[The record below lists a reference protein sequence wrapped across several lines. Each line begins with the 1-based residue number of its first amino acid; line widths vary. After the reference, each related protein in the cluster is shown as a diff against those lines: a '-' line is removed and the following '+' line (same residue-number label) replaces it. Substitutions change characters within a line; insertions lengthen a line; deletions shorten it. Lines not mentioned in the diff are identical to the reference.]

1 MRIYKRP
8 GSKYYQAV
16 FEYDGKR
23 YQFSTH
29 LRDKQDAL
37 DFACAKRTAL
47 VKGEVGIFEKP
58 DAVQMPTV
66 KEFLEGRFL
75 PWVEGRFADKLKTR
89 NYYRNGV
96 RRIAEHKVL
105 ASLTLDKITDEHVS
119 IYVAKRRT
127 RGLVIS
133 SVNRELQVLRR
144 ALRLA
149 VDWKVIS
156 SGPNIKM
163 VKGET
168 GRTHVISG
176 SEQSRYLAAAPEPL
190 SSIASVLAETGL
202 RPEECFRL
210 RWESITWSNGRHG
223 TLQVTHGK
231 TTAARRVIPMT
242 PAVRVVLENRWTAA
256 EKPVEGW
263 IWPAPTRS
271 GHAEPSTV
279 RKQHAATFK
288 TIAEQAAEHNQKP
301 VREFVLYS
309 FRHSFATRLGESGID
324 AWTLCRVM
332 GWSNVSISSRYVHP
346 GQEAVLDAV
355 ERFTGAEERKLL
367 QSRA

>member
-8 GSKYYQAV
+8 ESKYYQAT
-16 FEYDGKR
+16 FEYDGER

-37 DFACAKRTAL
+37 DIACAKRIAII
-47 VKGEVGIFEKP
+47 KGDAGIEKHKAPEV
-58 DAVQMPTV
+58 PTV
-66 KEFLEGRFL
+66 KDFLEGRFL
-75 PWVEGRFADKLKTR
+75 PWVETSFADKLKTR

-96 RRIAEHKVL
+96 RRIADHKPL
-105 ASLTLDKITDEHVS
+105 ASLTLDKITPENVS
-119 IYVAKRRT
+119 AYAAKRRSK
-127 RGLVIS
+127 GLVVS
-133 SVNRELQVLRR
+133 SVNRELQALRR
-144 ALRLA
+144 ALNVA
-149 VDWKVIS
+149 VEWQVIGAAPKV
-156 SGPNIKM
+156 KM
-163 VKGET
+163 LTGEK
-168 GRTHVISG
+168 GRTHVISAN
-176 SEQSRYLAAAPEPL
+176 EQARYLAAAPEPL
-190 SSIASVLAETGL
+190 CSIASVLAETGL

-210 RWESITWSNGRHG
+210 RWETITWSNGRHG

-231 TTAARRVIPMT
+231 TAAARRVIPMT
-242 PAVRVVLENRWTAA
+242 PAVRAVLEPRWTIAG
-256 EKPVEGW
+256 EPSEGW

-271 GHAEPSTV
+271 GHAEPSTI
-279 RKQHAATFK
+279 RKQHATTFNM
-288 TIAEQAAEHNQKP
+288 IAEQAAELNQKP

-355 ERFTGAEERKLL
+355 ERFTGAQERKLL